1 MPYHIQTP
9 HLEKKIQI
17 NEEEKNRYVHDLL
30 LHIHKGYMHVLVDV
44 LLISLF
50 VIIVIKETALQD
62 IISEQSRG
70 SICRY

>member
-1 MPYHIQTP
+1 M
-9 HLEKKIQI
+9 KK
-17 NEEEKNRYVHDLL
+17 KKKRYVHDILL
-30 LHIHKGYMHVLVDV
+30 YIHKGYMHVLVDV

-50 VIIVIKETALQD
+50 VLIVIKETALQD